1 MWWSRAGKRTA
12 EPDKETAMKVRMTI
26 KGAVMVA
33 ALAGAAVSIAAH
45 AQQSGGV
52 LIDERGNVVREAPRP
67 TETISQTVT
76 QSRSESTMNDGK
88 NVVKVTVENGV
99 AKISLNG
106 KEIAERPMDDTW
118 SSEEVLDE
126 SGEVVAKVYR
136 RGDHVVIGDE
146 SMQAMN
152 LERDAM
158 RQAQRAY
165 GVAIATQP
173 AKVMMGITMGFP
185 SQETAEQLGI
195 KREEATLVTSVRDD
209 LPAAAAGLK
218 VFDVIVSVDGQK
230 PAPQDVI
237 RTVLREK
244 EPGDELAFGVL
255 RRGEAKDITIKLEAY
270 DAARLGEPS
279 WSEGSSFFGQG
290 SAPAAPMPFF
300 EYRNMYNER
309 AEELRTQ
316 MGELSARMAEMSAR
330 LSATA
335 GEEAEKLGK
344 ELAEVGSE
352 VSVIAKQ
359 LAEEMAQQAPRLRGE
374 ILRFQGQVGDQLREM
389 LVVPPAP
396 AAPSMPGVPGVGARA
411 DAELRA
417 QNEALKAQI
426 EAMKADRDLQQK
438 AFEERMAKLEQM
450 MQKIAE
456 GKSGN

>member
-1 MWWSRAGKRTA
+1 
-12 EPDKETAMKVRMTI
+12 MKVRMTI

-33 ALAGAAVSIAAH
+33 ALAGAAVSIAAQ

-67 TETISQTVT
+67 AETISQTVT

-106 KEIAERPMDDTW
+106 KEIAERPMDGTW

-146 SMQAMN
+146 SMQAMD

-165 GVAIATQP
+165 GVAIAMQP

-195 KREEATLVTSVRDD
+195 KREDATLVTSVRDD

-230 PAPQDVI
+230 PANQEVI

-270 DAARLGEPS
+270 DATRLGEGGWTPYAVPQ
-279 WSEGSSFFGQG
+279 GQT
-290 SAPAAPMPFF
+290 APMPFF

-316 MGELSARMAEMSAR
+316 MGELSARMSEMSAR

-344 ELAEVGSE
+344 ELAEVGNE

-374 ILRFQGQVGDQLREM
+374 ILRFQGQLGDQLREM